1 MYGTCT
7 KCNTPLQK
15 YTILSETHFESLVAC
30 PKCQSG
36 IITQIATTN
45 VRVAEKCLKNEG
57 VPKRHWWS
65 QLEDKHKQFFGA
77 DDVLNGDCGIY
88 FIGESGVGK
97 SYMTVAWMLYMINQG
112 KRCHYIDW
120 SDFMV
125 NLRMDIRQYDAM
137 KRKALEYDCIFIDDF
152 DATNQYM
159 YDIVYNFVNTLY
171 NEPKI
176 TFFNS
181 IELPTQSKLA
191 MRIGE
196 MTKQVKLMR
205 K

>member
-1 MYGTCT
+1 MICN
-7 KCNTPLQK
+7 KCGQHRRAYP
-15 YTILSETHFESLVAC
+15 ILSETHFETLLAC
-30 PKCQSG
+30 PNCQAG
-36 IITQIATTN
+36 IVSQITATN
-45 VRVAEKCLKNEG
+45 VGVAEKCLKTEG
-57 VPKRHWWS
+57 VPKRYWNAELKPEYLQFTGS
-65 QLEDKHKQFFGA
+65 EDVSACNSG
-77 DDVLNGDCGIY
+77 VY
-88 FIGESGVGK
+88 FIGESGIGK
-97 SYMTVAWMLYMINQG
+97 TWMTVAWFKYMLYKG
-112 KRCHYIDW
+112 LKCHYINW

-125 NLRMDIRQYDAM
+125 NLRMDIKQYDEM
-137 KRKALEYDCIFIDDF
+137 KRKALQYDCVFIDDF

-171 NEPKI
+171 NEPKL

-196 MTKQVKLMR
+196 MTKQVKLVR